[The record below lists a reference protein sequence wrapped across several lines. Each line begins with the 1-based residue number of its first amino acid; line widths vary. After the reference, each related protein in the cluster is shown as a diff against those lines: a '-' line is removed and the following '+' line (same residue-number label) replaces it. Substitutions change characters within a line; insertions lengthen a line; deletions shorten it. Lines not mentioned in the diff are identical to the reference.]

1 MTESQEDPELVD
13 ELPRAKIE
21 RRRRGFPVVWLVP
34 VVAAIVAGYLVYGHL
49 QESGATITIKFRDGH
64 GIKAGQTEIRYRGV
78 PIGEV
83 TAIDLSEDEK
93 YVVVKARLRRSA
105 SAIAKEG
112 SEFWIVR
119 PEVGFGTISGL
130 STVITGPYIQ
140 VLPGTGKPKS
150 EFVGLE
156 SAPAAPERKGLKIIL
171 AANHLGS
178 VRPGSPVYY
187 RGIEVGSATST
198 ELNSDATAAH
208 IHLLIGQRYARLVR
222 GGSKFWSVSGL
233 DVHVGL
239 LRGLEISLE
248 SLRSLI
254 TGGIAFATPDDPN
267 SRPATNGMVFTLY
280 DKAQKEWLEW
290 TPRIS
295 LPAAD

>member
-1 MTESQEDPELVD
+1 VTDSREDPELVD

-21 RRRRGFPVVWLVP
+21 RRRRGFPVVWIVP
-34 VVAAIVAGYLVYGHL
+34 VVAAIVAGYLVYAHL
-49 QESGATITIKFRDGH
+49 QESGPTITIKFKDGH

-93 YVVVKARLRRSA
+93 YVLAKARLRRSA

-112 SEFWIVR
+112 AEFWIVR

-140 VLPGTGKPKS
+140 VLPGTGKPRT

-156 SAPAAPERKGLKIIL
+156 GAPPAERKGLRIIL
-171 AANHLGS
+171 AANRLES
-178 VRPGSPVYY
+178 VRPGSPVHY
-187 RGIEVGSATST
+187 RGVEVGSVTST
-198 ELNSDATAAH
+198 ELSRDATAAH
-208 IHLLIGQRYARLVR
+208 IHLLISQRYARLVR
-222 GGSKFWSVSGL
+222 VNSKFWSVSGV

-254 TGGIAFATPDDPN
+254 TGGIAFATPEDPS
-267 SRPATNGMVFTLY
+267 SRPATNGMIFTLY
-280 DKAQKEWLEW
+280 DKPQKEWLEW
-290 TPRIS
+290 APRIS
-295 LPAAD
+295 IPAAD